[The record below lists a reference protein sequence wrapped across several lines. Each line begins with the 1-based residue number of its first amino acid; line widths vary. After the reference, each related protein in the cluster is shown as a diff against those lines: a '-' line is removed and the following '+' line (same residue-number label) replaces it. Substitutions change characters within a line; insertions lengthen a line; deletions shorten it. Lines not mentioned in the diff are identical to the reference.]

1 MKAAIV
7 ILVLLAAGLGVAL
20 ITRHNKAVEVK
31 QDDELRISTLSNT
44 VMETKQKLEDQ
55 ERVAMTLETNLY
67 VTKNDLGSISNNLI
81 KTRADL
87 EKTQREMVAAAEAA
101 KAEIEK
107 RDAQIAQLT
116 SQTNAL
122 TIKMDDLTASIG
134 NLGKLIQ
141 ETERKLLAA
150 EGDREFLLKE
160 LKRLQTEKAELEKQF
175 NDLSVLRAQGR
186 QAQGRAL
193 DFPAARMDSFRHL
206 RTAGPEGRRA
216 PPGRCAGPAWPADQ
230 LQLERRVKAG
240 WFRRDRPVRHEQT
253 LRAEIDRPA
262 IPPRTAQDGQSRR
275 PSIRISG
282 SKSRR
287 PRIARGWLSASWTG
301 DLLSGQSPTSRD
313 SRRRFH
319 RVRIIGW
326 MRSRRPRRAT
336 SFLAGGASLAAV
348 RPSSSRTLEATG
360 AMGICVTS

>member
-175 NDLSVLRAQGR
+175 NDLSVLRAQVAKLKEELSISRRLEWIRSGIYGR
-186 QAQGRAL
+186 QDQKGAERLLAGAQAQ
-193 DFPAARMDSFRHL
+193 
-206 RTAGPEGRRA
+206 
-216 PPGRCAGPAWPADQ
+216 PG
-230 LQLERRVKAG
+230 
-240 WFRRDRPVRHEQT
+240 
-253 LRAEIDRPA
+253 
-262 IPPRTAQDGQSRR
+262 PRTNFNLNVELKQDGSAVIV
-275 PSIRISG
+275 PSATN
-282 SKSRR
+282 K
-287 PRIARGWLSASWTG
+287 PSA
-301 DLLSGQSPTSRD
+301 QK
-313 SRRRFH
+313 
-319 RVRIIGW
+319 
-326 MRSRRPRRAT
+326 
-336 SFLAGGASLAAV
+336 
-348 RPSSSRTLEATG
+348 
-360 AMGICVTS
+360 